1 MKYFKPLFHC
11 SVHLGLQ
18 RAEKHSQQLEL
29 SFINSFNMPCSN
41 ESHIVH
47 QCIRKA
53 ISNLYRLFKF
63 NILLQTTLIMTGYTN
78 DKNFMKQ
85 MSNAEYDVLR
95 TQQWSSGSTQ
105 DGVTYL
111 FFDKMNYY

>member
-1 MKYFKPLFHC
+1 
-11 SVHLGLQ
+11 
-18 RAEKHSQQLEL
+18 
-29 SFINSFNMPCSN
+29 
-41 ESHIVH
+41 
-47 QCIRKA
+47 
-53 ISNLYRLFKF
+53 
-63 NILLQTTLIMTGYTN
+63 MTGYTN